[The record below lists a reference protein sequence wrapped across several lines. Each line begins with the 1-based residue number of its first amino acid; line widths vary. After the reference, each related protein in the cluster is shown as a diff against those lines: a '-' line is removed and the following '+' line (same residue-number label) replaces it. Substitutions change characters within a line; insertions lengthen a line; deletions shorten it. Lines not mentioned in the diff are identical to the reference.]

1 MLDFKMPGMDTPEGQ
16 GLLAAAFS
24 LLQARKMPGDR
35 GIGGALGAAGQ
46 QYMGTR
52 SQAQDQM
59 QRRKLLDAQMA
70 AQQAEVEQR
79 QAAVKRQAALDA
91 EAARKAQEAER
102 IRGLVANAGSVR
114 LGMGAGLPDGL
125 LPPELSTGQ
134 TFPAL
139 QQPGQIDYQSLFQQG
154 VPLEMLKGLAEAPN
168 LGKSKVKNIE
178 TVSIDGKP
186 MRVGID
192 EYGQK
197 VAQIGMEWKP
207 LQFQDFGGDVRAFD
221 PANPEGGFRKMGDKS
236 MTFGDKIAQGQLG
249 VSRENLKLAQ
259 DRLRFDR
266 GGGAEGAKPQVIDG
280 HFVYRPDANN
290 PQGRAVPIAGLNPKP
305 PQAFSDRVS
314 KLNDLEGALA
324 DYKASI
330 AENKGMLWGTG
341 AMPKHIPIP
350 FTEKGFPL
358 PQGTTTTDL
367 SAKYTTMMM
376 GLKDLYTL
384 GALAGPDM
392 AVLQGNLQDPATFK
406 GFLTS
411 KGSFE
416 KQVEVVEGMLERAK
430 KNLSTAYGNRE
441 IPEAAKPTPA
451 IPPAAINDL
460 KMRKGDPRAIAQ
472 FDEVF
477 GPGAAEKALKGK

>member
-79 QAAVKRQAALDA
+79 QAALKRQQALDA
-91 EAARKAQEAER
+91 AAERKAAEDAR

-114 LGMGAGLPDGL
+114 PGMGAGLPDGL

-139 QQPGQIDYQSLFQQG
+139 QQPGQIDYQSLFKQG

-249 VSRENLKLAQ
+249 VSQANLGLARQ
-259 DRLRFDR
+259 KFEFDKA
-266 GGGAEGAKPQVIDG
+266 GGAAGTKGTAEEQKKVADAKDVLTILDTADGVLKDSTSSYVGAGIDQLARGVGYGTSGANAAARLKALEG
-280 HFVYRPDANN
+280 
-290 PQGRAVPIAGLNPKP
+290 LL
-305 PQAFSDRVS
+305 VS
-314 KLNDLEGALA
+314 K
-324 DYKASI
+324 
-330 AENKGMLWGTG
+330 
-341 AMPKHIPIP
+341 MPKMSGPQSDKDVLLYKQMAGQIGDSTLPISTRQSAIETIREINQRYAGVTP
-350 FTEKGFPL
+350 APQTGGA
-358 PQGTTTTDL
+358 QGTWD
-367 SAKYTTMMM
+367 APK
-376 GLKDLYTL
+376 KADW
-384 GALAGPDM
+384 
-392 AVLQGNLQDPATFK
+392 VFKNGNL
-406 GFLTS
+406 
-411 KGSFE
+411 
-416 KQVEVVEGMLERAK
+416 V
-430 KNLSTAYGNRE
+430 
-441 IPEAAKPTPA
+441 
-451 IPPAAINDL
+451 
-460 KMRKGDPRAIAQ
+460 
-472 FDEVF
+472 
-477 GPGAAEKALKGK
+477 KAN